1 MKQLAASEATIQAA
15 RDLRV
20 LVGRLR
26 RRLREQDGAN
36 DLTASQMAVLG
47 RLLQDGPAST
57 SDLAAAERVRPQS
70 MAATVG
76 SLEERGLIV
85 RNPDPTDGR
94 RQLMSLS
101 ESGLGFVRI
110 SRQAREEWLAR
121 ALQEQYSDAE
131 RGVIVE
137 AVALLARLAQP

>member
-1 MKQLAASEATIQAA
+1 METRAASETSALAA

-57 SDLAAAERVRPQS
+57 SGLAAAEHVRPQS

-76 SLEERGLIV
+76 SLEERGLVV

-94 RQLMSLS
+94 RQLMTLS
-101 ESGLGFVRI
+101 ESGLGFVHV
-110 SRQAREEWLAR
+110 SRQARDEWLAR
-121 ALQEQYSDAE
+121 ALEERYSDAE
-131 RGVIVE
+131 RDVIVE
-137 AVALLARLAQP
+137 ALELLARLTQP